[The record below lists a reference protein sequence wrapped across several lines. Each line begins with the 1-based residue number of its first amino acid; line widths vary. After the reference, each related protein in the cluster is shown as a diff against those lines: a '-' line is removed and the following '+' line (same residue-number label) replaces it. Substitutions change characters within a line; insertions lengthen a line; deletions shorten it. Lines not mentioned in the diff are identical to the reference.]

1 MELKQAT
8 AGTMES
14 GDIMIQIAPT
24 DHEGLEI
31 QLQSSVAYQFGD
43 QIRHVIEE
51 TLTGLGI
58 TRAEVHA
65 TDKGALDCTIRARI
79 SSESVPISL
88 PNHISSARSRGLKLL
103 GSGGVRSNIGRMNR
117 QNRRMSRA

>member
-51 TLTGLGI
+51 TLHQAWHH
-58 TRAEVHA
+58 TRRSSRHRQRCARLHHPRPHYSSCCQGYRQGRVERLMA
-65 TDKGALDCTIRARI
+65 T
-79 SSESVPISL
+79 
-88 PNHISSARSRGLKLL
+88 
-103 GSGGVRSNIGRMNR
+103 
-117 QNRRMSRA
+117 Q